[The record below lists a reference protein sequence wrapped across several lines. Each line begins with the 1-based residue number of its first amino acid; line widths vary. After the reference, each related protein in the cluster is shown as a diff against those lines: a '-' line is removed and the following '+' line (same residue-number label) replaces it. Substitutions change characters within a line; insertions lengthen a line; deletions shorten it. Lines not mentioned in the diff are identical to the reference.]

1 MRTGTATPYRYDF
14 SYWNL
19 FKAYRTDTVAPV
31 SEQAFRYRNMFF
43 RTDTICI
50 SYRYDLKIVP
60 IRILQRCRSA
70 LMAGLKLLNG
80 HIDDLNNQNG

>member
-1 MRTGTATPYRYDF
+1 MRTGTAMPYRYDF

-19 FKAYRTDTVAPV
+19 FKTYRTDTVAPV
-31 SEQAFRYRNMFF
+31 SEHAFPYRYDMHFVSVRYEN
-43 RTDTICI
+43 RTDT
-50 SYRYDLKIVP
+50 
-60 IRILQRCRSA
+60 CRSA

>member
-50 SYRYDLKIVP
+50 SYR
-60 IRILQRCRSA
+60 CRSA